1 MEQPRFLL
9 TGDTSLSVEFGNEIS
24 ESINRRI
31 RAFGLALEAAAIP
44 GVTELVPTYRSM
56 MIHYDPEVIGYEA
69 LKARLTAVLGGLDQ
83 VALPPSQVLEI
94 PVLYGGEAGPDL
106 AFVAEH
112 AGLTPEEVIARHT
125 RPEYLIYMLGFTP
138 GFTYLG
144 GLDERL
150 NTPRLAQPRVSIPA
164 GSVGIAGSQTGVY
177 PIASPGGWQLIGRTP
192 VRMYDPHRAVP
203 ILPKAG
209 QYIHFYPIDQAEYDR
224 IAALEAGEGYT
235 CRCHAREEGAQ

>member
-9 TGDTSLSVEFGNEIS
+9 TGDTSLSVEFGSEIS
-24 ESINRRI
+24 EAINRRI

-56 MIHYDPEVIGYEA
+56 MIHYNPEVIGYAA
-69 LKARLTAVLGGLDQ
+69 LTARLTAVLGGLDQ
-83 VALPPSQVLEI
+83 IALPPSQVLEI

-125 RPEYLIYMLGFTP
+125 KPEYLIYMLGFTP

-192 VRMYDPHRAVP
+192 LTLFAPGEPLPYAAGDRIRFVP
-203 ILPKAG
+203 IDEDEFA
-209 QYIHFYPIDQAEYDR
+209 R
-224 IAALEAGEGYT
+224 IRKGEEAK
-235 CRCHAREEGAQ
+235 RHDA